1 MNIYNIYNIFYCKEK
16 LSMLFKNASELIGN
30 TPLVELTNIEK
41 QYSLKAKLYAKVE
54 YFNPTGSVKDRIAL
68 SMINDAFNKGL
79 INENSVL
86 IEPTSGNTGI
96 GIAAL
101 CAMKN
106 IKCILVMPESMS
118 IERRKLLSIYGAKLV
133 LTEAK
138 EGMGG
143 SIKKA
148 KELEKTIPN
157 AVILGQ
163 FDNEANPRIHYLT
176 TGKEIYNDLNGKVD
190 LFIAGIG
197 TGGTISG
204 TGKYLKEKIKD
215 VKIIGVEPLSSP
227 VISQNKNG
235 SHKIQ
240 GIGAGFIPST
250 LNLNIIDKVET
261 CSDEDAFKFA
271 KIVPSI
277 EGMLV
282 GISSGASLKVAI
294 EYAKKEENAN
304 KNIVVLF
311 PDSGDRYLSTDLFN
325 LENN

>member
-1 MNIYNIYNIFYCKEK
+1 
-16 LSMLFKNASELIGN
+16 MLFKNASELIGN

-79 INENSVL
+79 INENSGL

-190 LFIAGIG
+190 LFVAGIG

-227 VISQNKNG
+227 VISQNKKG

-294 EYAKKEENAN
+294 DYAKKEENAN

>member
-1 MNIYNIYNIFYCKEK
+1 
-16 LSMLFKNASELIGN
+16 MLFKNASELIGN

-190 LFIAGIG
+190 LFVAGIG

-215 VKIIGVEPLSSP
+215 VKIIGVEPLSST
-227 VISQNKNG
+227 VISQNKKG

-294 EYAKKEENAN
+294 DYAKKEENAN

-311 PDSGDRYLSTDLFN
+311 PDSGDRYLSTDLYN

>member
-1 MNIYNIYNIFYCKEK
+1 
-16 LSMLFKNASELIGN
+16 MLFKNASELIGN

-79 INENSVL
+79 IDKNSVL

-176 TGKEIYNDLNGKVD
+176 TGKEIYNDLNGKVA
-190 LFIAGIG
+190 LFVAGIG

-227 VISQNKNG
+227 VISQNKKG

-250 LNLNIIDKVET
+250 LDLSIIDKVET

-271 KIVPSI
+271 RIVPSI

>member
-1 MNIYNIYNIFYCKEK
+1 
-16 LSMLFKNASELIGN
+16 MLFKNASELIGN

-68 SMINDAFNKGL
+68 SMINDAFDKGL

-176 TGKEIYNDLNGKVD
+176 TGKEIYNDLNGKID

-227 VISQNKNG
+227 VISQNKKG

-250 LNLNIIDKVET
+250 LNLEVVDKVET
-261 CSDEDAFKFA
+261 CSDEDAFTFA
-271 KIVPSI
+271 RIVPSI

>member
-1 MNIYNIYNIFYCKEK
+1 
-16 LSMLFKNASELIGN
+16 MLFKNASELIGN

-68 SMINDAFNKGL
+68 SMINDAFDKGL

-157 AVILGQ
+157 AIILGQ

-204 TGKYLKEKIKD
+204 TGKYLKEKIED

-227 VISQNKNG
+227 VISQNKKG

-250 LNLNIIDKVET
+250 LDLSIIDKVET

-271 KIVPSI
+271 RIVPSI

>member
-1 MNIYNIYNIFYCKEK
+1 
-16 LSMLFKNASELIGN
+16 MLFKNASELIGN

-227 VISQNKNG
+227 VISQNKRG

-250 LNLNIIDKVET
+250 LDLSIIDKVET
-261 CSDEDAFKFA
+261 CSDEDAFTFA
-271 KIVPSI
+271 RIVPSI

-294 EYAKKEENAN
+294 DYAKKEENTN

>member
-1 MNIYNIYNIFYCKEK
+1 
-16 LSMLFKNASELIGN
+16 MLFKNASELIGN

-157 AVILGQ
+157 AIILGQ

-227 VISQNKNG
+227 VISQNKKG

-250 LNLNIIDKVET
+250 LDLSIIDKVET

-271 KIVPSI
+271 RIVPSI

-282 GISSGASLKVAI
+282 GISSGASLKIAI

>member
-1 MNIYNIYNIFYCKEK
+1 
-16 LSMLFKNASELIGN
+16 MLFKIASELIGN
-30 TPLVELTNIEK
+30 TPLVELTNIEI
-41 QYSLKAKLYAKVE
+41 QYFLKAKLYAKVE

-190 LFIAGIG
+190 LFVAGIG

-204 TGKYLKEKIKD
+204 TGNYLKEKIKD

-227 VISQNKNG
+227 VISQNKKG

-294 EYAKKEENAN
+294 DYAKKEENAN

>member
-1 MNIYNIYNIFYCKEK
+1 
-16 LSMLFKNASELIGN
+16 MLFKNASELIGN

-68 SMINDAFNKGL
+68 SMINDALEKGL

-157 AVILGQ
+157 AIILGQ

-190 LFIAGIG
+190 LFVAGIG

-227 VISQNKNG
+227 VISQNKKG

-250 LNLNIIDKVET
+250 LDLSIIDKVET

-271 KIVPSI
+271 RIVPSI

>member
-1 MNIYNIYNIFYCKEK
+1 
-16 LSMLFKNASELIGN
+16 MLFKNASELIGN

-68 SMINDAFNKGL
+68 SMINDALEKGL

-157 AVILGQ
+157 AIILGQ

-227 VISQNKNG
+227 VISQNKKG

-250 LNLNIIDKVET
+250 LDLSIIDKVET

>member
-1 MNIYNIYNIFYCKEK
+1 
-16 LSMLFKNASELIGN
+16 MLFKNASELIGN

-118 IERRKLLSIYGAKLV
+118 IERRKLLSIYGAKLI

-157 AVILGQ
+157 AIILGQ

-227 VISQNKNG
+227 VISQNKKG

-250 LNLNIIDKVET
+250 LDLSIIDKVET

-271 KIVPSI
+271 RIVPSI

-294 EYAKKEENAN
+294 EYAKKEENTN

>member
-1 MNIYNIYNIFYCKEK
+1 
-16 LSMLFKNASELIGN
+16 MLFKNASELIGN

-157 AVILGQ
+157 AIILGQ

-190 LFIAGIG
+190 LFVAGIG

-227 VISQNKNG
+227 VISQNKKG

-250 LNLNIIDKVET
+250 LDLSIIDKVEI
-261 CSDEDAFKFA
+261 CSDEDAFTFA
-271 KIVPSI
+271 RIVPSI

-294 EYAKKEENAN
+294 DYAKKEENAN

>member
-1 MNIYNIYNIFYCKEK
+1 
-16 LSMLFKNASELIGN
+16 MLFKNASELIGN

-68 SMINDAFNKGL
+68 SMINDAFDKGL

-148 KELEKTIPN
+148 KELERTIPN

-190 LFIAGIG
+190 FFVAGIG

-227 VISQNKNG
+227 VISQNKKG

-250 LNLNIIDKVET
+250 LDLSIIDKVET
-261 CSDEDAFKFA
+261 CSDEDAFA
-271 KIVPSI
+271 HARIVPSI

>member
-1 MNIYNIYNIFYCKEK
+1 
-16 LSMLFKNASELIGN
+16 MLFKNASELIGN

-148 KELEKTIPN
+148 KELEKTIPY

-190 LFIAGIG
+190 LFVAGIG

-227 VISQNKNG
+227 VISQNKKG

-294 EYAKKEENAN
+294 DYAKKEENAN

>member
-1 MNIYNIYNIFYCKEK
+1 
-16 LSMLFKNASELIGN
+16 MLFKNASELIGN

-190 LFIAGIG
+190 LFVAGIG

-227 VISQNKNG
+227 VISQNKKG

-294 EYAKKEENAN
+294 DYAKKEENAN

>member
-1 MNIYNIYNIFYCKEK
+1 
-16 LSMLFKNASELIGN
+16 MLFKNASELIGN

-68 SMINDAFNKGL
+68 SMINDALEKGL

-157 AVILGQ
+157 AIILGQ

-227 VISQNKNG
+227 VISQNKKG

-250 LNLNIIDKVET
+250 LDLSIIDKVET

-271 KIVPSI
+271 RIVPSI

-282 GISSGASLKVAI
+282 GISSGASLKIAI

-304 KNIVVLF
+304 KNIVVLL

>member
-1 MNIYNIYNIFYCKEK
+1 
-16 LSMLFKNASELIGN
+16 MLFKNASELIGN

-227 VISQNKNG
+227 VISQNKRG

-294 EYAKKEENAN
+294 DYAKKEENAN

>member
-1 MNIYNIYNIFYCKEK
+1 
-16 LSMLFKNASELIGN
+16 MLFKNASELIGN

-68 SMINDAFNKGL
+68 SMINDALEKGL

-227 VISQNKNG
+227 VISQNKKG

-250 LNLNIIDKVET
+250 LNLEVVDKVET

-271 KIVPSI
+271 RIVPSI

-294 EYAKKEENAN
+294 DYAKKEENAN

>member
-1 MNIYNIYNIFYCKEK
+1 
-16 LSMLFKNASELIGN
+16 MLFKNASELIGN

-133 LTEAK
+133 LTQAK
-138 EGMGG
+138 EGMGE

-190 LFIAGIG
+190 IFIAGIG

-204 TGKYLKEKIKD
+204 TGKYLKEKIKG

-227 VISQNKNG
+227 VISQNKKG

-271 KIVPSI
+271 RIVPSI

-294 EYAKKEENAN
+294 DYAKKEENVN

>member
-1 MNIYNIYNIFYCKEK
+1 
-16 LSMLFKNASELIGN
+16 MLFKNASELIGN

-54 YFNPTGSVKDRIAL
+54 YFNPTGGVKDRIAL
-68 SMINDAFNKGL
+68 SMINDALEKGL

-176 TGKEIYNDLNGKVD
+176 TGKEIYKDLNGKID

-204 TGKYLKEKIKD
+204 TGTYLKEKIKD

-227 VISQNKNG
+227 VISQNKKG

-250 LNLNIIDKVET
+250 LDLSIIDKVET

>member
-1 MNIYNIYNIFYCKEK
+1 
-16 LSMLFKNASELIGN
+16 MLFKNASELIGN

-190 LFIAGIG
+190 LFVAGIG

-215 VKIIGVEPLSSP
+215 IKIIGVEPLSSP
-227 VISQNKNG
+227 VISQNKKG

-294 EYAKKEENAN
+294 DYAKKEENAN

>member
-1 MNIYNIYNIFYCKEK
+1 
-16 LSMLFKNASELIGN
+16 MLFKNASELIGN

-79 INENSVL
+79 IDKNSVL

-176 TGKEIYNDLNGKVD
+176 TGKEIYNDLNGKVA
-190 LFIAGIG
+190 LFVAGIG

-227 VISQNKNG
+227 VISQNKKG

-250 LNLNIIDKVET
+250 LDLSIIDKVET
-261 CSDEDAFKFA
+261 CSDEDAFTFA
-271 KIVPSI
+271 RIVPSI

>member
-1 MNIYNIYNIFYCKEK
+1 
-16 LSMLFKNASELIGN
+16 MLFKNASELIGN

-68 SMINDAFNKGL
+68 SMINDAFDKGL
-79 INENSVL
+79 INKNSVL

-157 AVILGQ
+157 AIILGQ

-227 VISQNKNG
+227 VISQNKKG

-250 LNLNIIDKVET
+250 LDLSIIDKVET

>member
-1 MNIYNIYNIFYCKEK
+1 
-16 LSMLFKNASELIGN
+16 MLFKNASELIGN

-68 SMINDAFNKGL
+68 SMINDALEKGL

-204 TGKYLKEKIKD
+204 TGKYLKEKIKG

-227 VISQNKNG
+227 VISQNKKG

-250 LNLNIIDKVET
+250 LDLSIIDKVET

-271 KIVPSI
+271 RIVPSI

-282 GISSGASLKVAI
+282 GISSGASLKIAI

-325 LENN
+325 L

>member
-1 MNIYNIYNIFYCKEK
+1 
-16 LSMLFKNASELIGN
+16 MLFKNASELIGN

-157 AVILGQ
+157 AIILGQ

-227 VISQNKNG
+227 VISQNKKG

-294 EYAKKEENAN
+294 DYAKKEENAN

>member
-1 MNIYNIYNIFYCKEK
+1 
-16 LSMLFKNASELIGN
+16 MLFKNASELIGN

-68 SMINDAFNKGL
+68 SMINDALEKGL

-190 LFIAGIG
+190 FFVAGIG

-227 VISQNKNG
+227 VISQNKKG

-250 LNLNIIDKVET
+250 LNLEVVDKVET

-271 KIVPSI
+271 RIVPSI

-282 GISSGASLKVAI
+282 GISSGASLKIAI

>member
-1 MNIYNIYNIFYCKEK
+1 
-16 LSMLFKNASELIGN
+16 MLFKNASELIGN

-157 AVILGQ
+157 AIILGQ
-163 FDNEANPRIHYLT
+163 FDNEANPKIHYLT

-190 LFIAGIG
+190 LFVAGIG

-227 VISQNKNG
+227 VISQNKRG

-250 LNLNIIDKVET
+250 LDLSIIDKVET
-261 CSDEDAFKFA
+261 CSDEDAFTFA
-271 KIVPSI
+271 RIVPSI

-294 EYAKKEENAN
+294 DYAKKEENTN

>member
-1 MNIYNIYNIFYCKEK
+1 
-16 LSMLFKNASELIGN
+16 MLFKNASELIGN

-227 VISQNKNG
+227 VISQNKKG

-250 LNLNIIDKVET
+250 LDLSIIDKVET

-271 KIVPSI
+271 RIVPSI

>member
-1 MNIYNIYNIFYCKEK
+1 
-16 LSMLFKNASELIGN
+16 MLFKNASELIGN

-227 VISQNKNG
+227 VISQNKKG

-250 LNLNIIDKVET
+250 LDLSIIDKVET
-261 CSDEDAFKFA
+261 CSDEDAFTFA
-271 KIVPSI
+271 RIVPSI

-294 EYAKKEENAN
+294 EYAKKEENTN

>member
-1 MNIYNIYNIFYCKEK
+1 
-16 LSMLFKNASELIGN
+16 MLFKNASELIGN

-176 TGKEIYNDLNGKVD
+176 TGKEIYNDLTGKVD
-190 LFIAGIG
+190 LFVAGIG

-215 VKIIGVEPLSSP
+215 IKIIGVEPLSSP
-227 VISQNKNG
+227 VISQNKKG

-261 CSDEDAFKFA
+261 CSDEDAFAFA
-271 KIVPSI
+271 RIVPSI

-294 EYAKKEENAN
+294 DYAKKEENAN

>member
-1 MNIYNIYNIFYCKEK
+1 
-16 LSMLFKNASELIGN
+16 MLFKNASELIGN

-157 AVILGQ
+157 AIILGQ

-227 VISQNKNG
+227 VISQNKKG

-250 LNLNIIDKVET
+250 LDLSIIDKVET

-271 KIVPSI
+271 RIVPSI

>member
-1 MNIYNIYNIFYCKEK
+1 
-16 LSMLFKNASELIGN
+16 MLFKNASELIGN

-227 VISQNKNG
+227 VISQNKKG

-240 GIGAGFIPST
+240 GIGAGFIPSA

-294 EYAKKEENAN
+294 DYAKKEENAN

>member
-1 MNIYNIYNIFYCKEK
+1 
-16 LSMLFKNASELIGN
+16 MLFKNASELIGN

-68 SMINDAFNKGL
+68 SMINDAFDKGL

-157 AVILGQ
+157 AIILGQ

-227 VISQNKNG
+227 VISQNKKG

-250 LNLNIIDKVET
+250 LDLSIIDKVET

>member
-1 MNIYNIYNIFYCKEK
+1 
-16 LSMLFKNASELIGN
+16 MLFKNASELIGN

-190 LFIAGIG
+190 LFVAGIG

-215 VKIIGVEPLSSP
+215 IKIIGVEPLSSP
-227 VISQNKNG
+227 VISQNKKG

-261 CSDEDAFKFA
+261 CSDEDAFAFA
-271 KIVPSI
+271 RIVPSI

-294 EYAKKEENAN
+294 KKKKKEEN

>member
-1 MNIYNIYNIFYCKEK
+1 
-16 LSMLFKNASELIGN
+16 MLFKNASELIGN

-190 LFIAGIG
+190 LFVAGIG

-227 VISQNKNG
+227 VISQNKKG

-250 LNLNIIDKVET
+250 LDLSIIDKVET
-261 CSDEDAFKFA
+261 CSDEDAFAFA
-271 KIVPSI
+271 RIVPSI

-294 EYAKKEENAN
+294 DYAKKEENAN

>member
-1 MNIYNIYNIFYCKEK
+1 
-16 LSMLFKNASELIGN
+16 MLFKNASELIGN

-68 SMINDAFNKGL
+68 SMINNAFNKGL

-227 VISQNKNG
+227 VISQNKRG

-250 LNLNIIDKVET
+250 LNLNIVDKVET

-294 EYAKKEENAN
+294 DYAKKEENAN

>member
-1 MNIYNIYNIFYCKEK
+1 
-16 LSMLFKNASELIGN
+16 MLFKNASELIGN

-215 VKIIGVEPLSSP
+215 VKVIGVEPLFSP
-227 VISQNKNG
+227 VISQNKKG

-294 EYAKKEENAN
+294 DYAKKEENAN

>member
-1 MNIYNIYNIFYCKEK
+1 
-16 LSMLFKNASELIGN
+16 MLFKNASELIGN

-68 SMINDAFNKGL
+68 SMINDAFDKGL
-79 INENSVL
+79 INKNSVL

-157 AVILGQ
+157 AIILGQ

-215 VKIIGVEPLSSP
+215 IKIIGVEPLSSP
-227 VISQNKNG
+227 VISQNKKG

-250 LNLNIIDKVET
+250 LDLSIIDKVET

-282 GISSGASLKVAI
+282 GISSGASLKIAI

-325 LENN
+325 L

>member
-1 MNIYNIYNIFYCKEK
+1 
-16 LSMLFKNASELIGN
+16 MLFKNASELIGN

-148 KELEKTIPN
+148 KELQKTIPN

-215 VKIIGVEPLSSP
+215 VKVIGVEPLSSP
-227 VISQNKNG
+227 VISQNKKG

-250 LNLNIIDKVET
+250 LNLEVIDKVET

-271 KIVPSI
+271 RIVPSI

-294 EYAKKEENAN
+294 DYAKKEENAN